1 MQGDQLLPGHQNI
14 VGRGVRARA
23 PDRRGGDC
31 GGHPVHH
38 RGQVAGGELGLE
50 RRGIEGGR
58 MTRTMGGDID
68 QRRLEPLGVGMAEFE
83 RRKLFQV
90 VVQQP
95 GMVERR
101 Q

>member
-14 VGRGVRARA
+14 VGRGLRARA
-23 PDRRGGDC
+23 PDRRCGD
-31 GGHPVHH
+31 GAGDPVHH
-38 RGQVAGGELGLE
+38 RREIAGGELGLE
-50 RRGIEGGR
+50 RRGIERRR
-58 MTRTMGGDID
+58 MARIMGGDVD
-68 QRRLEPLGVGMAEFE
+68 QRRLQPLGVGMAEFE
-83 RRKLFQV
+83 RGQLFQV